1 MEIRNCFCH
10 CLSDNVYICTYSD
23 TWYQHKVL
31 HHDIILTVLAIMT
44 SKYLGPNMSSDKV
57 TVSCHIVDSSY
68 DELNMFIS
76 KLAMLMTR

>member
-1 MEIRNCFCH
+1 MYIR
-10 CLSDNVYICTYSD
+10 TYSD

-31 HHDIILTVLAIMT
+31 HYDIVLRVLTIMT
-44 SKYLGPNMSSDKV
+44 SKYLEPNMSSVKV
-57 TVSCHIVDSSY
+57 MVSCHVVDSSY